1 MRRGLGKLSKIESI
15 MSEFAVIAQ
24 NDESKWDDVKGDL
37 YHYPSRYKGILTP
50 GCKIIYYKGRMRN
63 KSFSSYRLSPEAHYF
78 GVGVIGDSIND
89 PESTKKDRY
98 CEILEYQEFEEAVS
112 SKIGDAYLEKIPES
126 KKSNYWRDGVRQI
139 SRKIYEKFL
148 APVQIREYTLSLPNE
163 NNELE
168 SYGLIEG
175 KKKVRF
181 SSYYERNPFY
191 RNKAI
196 EIHKLSCFV
205 CGFNFEKSFGELGK
219 GYIHIH
225 HNKPISETGPT
236 RINPQ
241 TDLAPL
247 CPNCHAMIHR
257 NKNRTLSIEEL
268 RAIIEKQTGAVAT

>member
-1 MRRGLGKLSKIESI
+1 
-15 MSEFAVIAQ
+15 MSNYAVIVQ

-37 YHYPSRYKGILTP
+37 YHYPSTYRGILTP
-50 GCKIIYYKGRMRN
+50 GCKIIYYKGKMFN
-63 KSFSSYRLSPEAHYF
+63 KSFLPYRLSPEAHYF
-78 GVGVIGDSIND
+78 GIGIIGDSIDD
-89 PESTKKDRY
+89 PESSKKDRY
-98 CEILEYQEFEEAVS
+98 CEILEYQEFEEAVPI
-112 SKIGDAYLEKIPES
+112 KIGDAYLEDIPES
-126 KKSNYWRDGVRQI
+126 KKSNYWRFGVREI
-139 SRKIYEKFL
+139 SKKSYEKIL
-148 APVQIREYTLSLPNE
+148 SPVQIKGYTLSLPNE

-175 KKKVRF
+175 KKKARF

-196 EIHKLSCFV
+196 EIHKLSCLG
-205 CGFNFEKSFGELGK
+205 CGFNFESFYGELGK
-219 GYIHIH
+219 GYIHVH

-257 NKNRTLSIEEL
+257 NKNHTLSIVEL
-268 RAIIEKQTGAVAT
+268 KEIIKNQTLGNY